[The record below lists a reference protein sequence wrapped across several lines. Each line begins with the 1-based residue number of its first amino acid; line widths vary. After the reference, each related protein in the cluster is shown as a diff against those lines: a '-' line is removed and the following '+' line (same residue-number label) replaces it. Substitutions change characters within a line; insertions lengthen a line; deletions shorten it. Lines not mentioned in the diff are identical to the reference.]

1 MVIFNSYVK
10 SPEGIP
16 KKRHPFFHPASGL
29 TDVHRVDIA
38 QLAEV
43 HGGITCVVAGVVD
56 VLRGVLWAIRYAV
69 RRDEWGMGI

>member
-1 MVIFNSYVK
+1 MLI
-10 SPEGIP
+10 IP

-43 HGGITCVVAGVVD
+43 HEGITCVVVAGVVD
-56 VLRGVLWAIRYAV
+56 VLRGVLWAIRYAL
-69 RRDEWGMGI
+69 DEMNGVWSSIL